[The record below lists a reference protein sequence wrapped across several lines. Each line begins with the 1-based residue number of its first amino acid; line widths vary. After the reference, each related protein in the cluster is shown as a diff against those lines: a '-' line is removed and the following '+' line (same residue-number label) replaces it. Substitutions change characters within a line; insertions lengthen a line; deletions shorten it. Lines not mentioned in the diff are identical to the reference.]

1 MPLDL
6 LGVRLFRGGGGGKR
20 RVFSDFEYGRNGERV
35 RVPGDALNRRLCL
48 GSFYL
53 EIGMRKSPSPPDWWN
68 NGH

>member
-1 MPLDL
+1 M
-6 LGVRLFRGGGGGKR
+6 
-20 RVFSDFEYGRNGERV
+20 FSDFEYGRNGERV